1 MSTVLQSLND
11 AQKRAVTSNAST
23 VAILAGPG
31 SGKTHTLTARV
42 VWLVQQAGYKPC
54 DIIIATFT
62 VKAAKE
68 MKTRISKALGEA
80 LSSRIVLGT
89 FHSIARRYLAKY
101 GRLIGLDPKFGIAD
115 AGDSKAI
122 ITRICKR
129 LDLKVDE
136 SHARSWIS
144 KRKSTSASPAP
155 SQPTKQNPEMPALLT
170 CFEEYQAHLS
180 RANLLDYDDLLVRC
194 AELLREHPSCVSNIQ
209 TVLVD
214 EYQDTNGIQYDLMK
228 LFAQER
234 QRITIVGDPDQSI
247 YGWRS
252 ADIRNLRRLLQDF
265 RETEEVALEENY
277 RSSQLIL
284 SLSLNVIQ
292 QDKKRYQK
300 MLVPIHPKGLKPV
313 LRKLKNSVAE
323 AEWIVSEIRRIVMLS
338 GKMLE
343 HQDVAIL
350 LRSAS
355 LSRQVESALGKA
367 HIPYRM
373 VGGTKFFDRKEI
385 KVLLDYLRV
394 IHKPDCNDALSRIIN
409 VPRRGIGENTIK
421 SLLEEAEQAKLS
433 LWSLLWRHCRG
444 ERRAKA
450 NLRAKMEQ
458 SLATVLRIMF
468 NLREK
473 AAQVDG
479 ANAIIL
485 VDIIEGLVDQLAF
498 KKYLEREYAEDH
510 EGRWANV
517 QELVSMAGDM
527 ARSFF
532 EAVDDEALPEIAGVE
547 QARDDDVLGRFLA
560 NVALASD
567 AGKDDGGVDQASLV
581 TISTIHAAKGLEW
594 PVVFIPSV
602 YTGSIPHSRADDSD
616 EERRLLYVAMTRAQ
630 ASLYLSWPLYG
641 PQISGSKTELSPFV
655 SSFAGM
661 FAPKG
666 HSFDRRVVREMAQVL
681 GREAPEDKD
690 IYKNLPVGFIP
701 EDDGFPIDP
710 IDRDNPDGFDGFKG
724 QSSRATKR
732 PRTDCSSQ
740 KEEQPWK
747 SDYVTTM
754 GDVSQF
760 TMPPLSGFVS
770 AGAHHS
776 ATKAAPAQPRE
787 RGKPSAA
794 RGRGGT
800 GRLRP
805 DQRSLLGY
813 VTKTS
818 STMEAD
824 ADRLSTAQ
832 SFVQRAPQTISATVD
847 GSRPVVDPALSRHKV
862 SGKNL
867 LARPVGRK
875 DDSRRQY
882 PQFSS
887 SPPRSPSPSRPLSER
902 EALEDQQQQQQTSRC
917 ETELSKPATSF
928 HATTFTSMT
937 QQTGGVRRP
946 AGLGPRPTLDRRKKG
961 AVPHAAFSVSPAMM
975 MTTTTTIKMLLLA
988 IFALLLQPVIGA
1000 YNRGSKYLIGVGKAD
1015 ITGPV
1020 VELGLSGYANLKQ
1033 VGSGLR
1039 QRIYSRAFIIG
1050 SVSDPSERF
1059 VYVVIET
1066 QSGDTAVRNGVL
1078 ERLASLGDDYKVYGH
1093 GNIALTGTH
1102 SHAGPGGWSNYLLP
1116 QIPNLGFDKQSY
1128 EAIVSGTVLSIQ
1140 RAHEHMQEGHL
1151 DISDTRLPDGAI
1163 NRSPYAW
1170 LANPQTERDLYPDE
1184 TDKTLTLLRFRRASD
1199 LKMIGVLTWFAVH
1212 GTSLLGNNTLV
1223 AGDNKGVAA
1232 WLLED
1237 HFRKNA
1243 SSLGSVEDFVAG
1255 FSQSSVGDTTPNVLG
1270 AYCDDGTGKQ
1280 CSFEKSTCADGKS
1293 QSCHGR
1299 GPEFRELDLGV
1310 MSCLDMGRRQANASK
1325 AILEGIETR
1334 RQPIEGSTVKSFHF
1348 FHDMRFWE
1356 FTTLNGSKAM
1366 TCPAALGYSFAAG
1379 TSDWPGAFDFT
1390 QGDSGKPS
1398 ANPLWRL
1405 VSGFLRTPSKRQKAC
1420 QGAKPILLDVGEME
1434 EPFAWSP
1441 NIVDMQM
1448 FRVGQLFFIISP
1460 SEATTMSG
1468 RRWKAAV
1475 ADSAAKTLAV
1485 EHPLV
1490 VLGGPANTYAHYCA
1504 TPEEYHVQRYEGAS
1518 TLYGPYQLD
1527 AFINLTVSNMRYL
1540 DGKATGS
1547 PAPGPS
1553 PPDNRNKSI
1562 SLIPPVFYDGHPI
1575 GSGYGKV
1582 LREPEASY
1590 GAGAVMVNATF
1601 QAANPRN
1608 NLRLEGTYIS
1618 VEKRMSSSS
1627 SSSSSSSAEGKAD
1640 AWQQYRADDDWFLA
1654 FHWRRTNTILGWSEV
1669 DAVWDLRGRDAEPG
1683 VYRFRYYG
1691 DAKSF
1696 IGGGESFEGTSR
1708 AFTLG

>member
-1 MSTVLQSLND
+1 MSKVLQSLSLND

-68 MKTRISKALGEA
+68 MKTRISKALGEE
-80 LSSRIVLGT
+80 LSSRIILGT
-89 FHSIARRYLAKY
+89 FHSISRRYLAKY
-101 GRLIGLDPKFGIAD
+101 GRLIGLDSKFGIAD

-122 ITRICKR
+122 IERICKR
-129 LDLKVDE
+129 LGLMVDA

-144 KRKSTSASPAP
+144 KRKSTGASPAP
-155 SQPTKQNPEMPALLT
+155 PQPTKQNREMPALLT

-194 AELLREHPSCVSNIQ
+194 AELLLHHPSCVSNIQ
-209 TVLVD
+209 AVLVD
-214 EYQDTNGIQYDLMK
+214 EYQDTNGVQYDLMK
-228 LFAQER
+228 LFAQQR
-234 QRITIVGDPDQSI
+234 RRITIVGDPDQSI

-252 ADIRNLRRLLQDF
+252 ADVRNLRRLLQEF

-284 SLSLNVIQ
+284 FLSLNVIQ

-300 MLVPIHPKGLKPV
+300 MLVSVHPKGLKPV
-313 LRKLKNSVAE
+313 LRKLKTSVAE
-323 AEWIVSEIRRIVMLS
+323 AEWIVSEIRRITMLT

-355 LSRQVESALGKA
+355 LSRHVESALGKA

-373 VGGTKFFDRKEI
+373 VGGTKFFDRREI

-409 VPRRGIGENTIK
+409 IPRRGIGENTIK
-421 SLLEEAEQAKLS
+421 YLLEEAEQAKMS

-444 ERRAKA
+444 ERRAKT

-458 SLATVLRIMF
+458 SLATGLRIMH
-468 NLREK
+468 NLRVK
-473 AAQVDG
+473 AAQIDG
-479 ANAIIL
+479 ANTFTL
-485 VDIIEGLVDQLAF
+485 LDIVESLVDQLAF
-498 KKYLEREYAEDH
+498 KKYLEGEYAEDH

-517 QELVSMAGDM
+517 QELVSMAGDT

-532 EAVDDEALPEIAGVE
+532 EAADDEALPEVEGVE

-567 AGKDDGGVDQASLV
+567 AGKDDGRGDQASLV

-602 YTGSIPHSRADDSD
+602 YAGSIPHARSDDSD

-641 PQISGSKTELSPFV
+641 PQSSGGKTELSPFV

-666 HSFDRRVVREMAQVL
+666 PSLDKCVVREMAQVL

-690 IYKNLPVGFIP
+690 IYDKLPVGFMP
-701 EDDGFPIDP
+701 EDDGFPIEP
-710 IDRDNPDGFDGFKG
+710 IDRDNPDGFDDFKG
-724 QSSRATKR
+724 RKSRAAKR
-732 PRTDCSSQ
+732 LRTDCSNQ

-747 SDYVTTM
+747 ADYMTTM
-754 GDVSQF
+754 GAASQF
-760 TMPPLSGFVS
+760 TMPPLPGFVS

-776 ATKAAPAQPRE
+776 AAKAAPVPPLE
-787 RGKPSAA
+787 RGKPAGA
-794 RGRGGT
+794 RGRGT
-800 GRLRP
+800 GRLGP

-818 STMEAD
+818 STD
-824 ADRLSTAQ
+824 ADRSTDRAAQ
-832 SFVQRAPQTISATVD
+832 YSGRTTSTTVD
-847 GSRPVVDPALSRHKV
+847 GSKAVLDPALTRHKV
-862 SGKNL
+862 SAKDL
-867 LARPVGRK
+867 LARPARRQD
-875 DDSRRQY
+875 DDSRRHY
-882 PQFSS
+882 AQFSS
-887 SPPRSPSPSRPLSER
+887 SPPS
-902 EALEDQQQQQQTSRC
+902 LEDQQQQQQQQTSTC
-917 ETELSKPATSF
+917 GSKPATSF
-928 HATTFTSMT
+928 HATTFTSVT
-937 QQTGGVRRP
+937 QQTGGGGGVRRQT
-946 AGLGPRPTLDRRKKG
+946 GLGPRPTLDRRKKR
-961 AVPHAAFSVSPAMM
+961 AVFPHGILRLSRPFLMATMM
-975 MTTTTTIKMLLLA
+975 KMPLLPLLPLA
-988 IFALLLQPVIGA
+988 IFAFLLQPVVGA

-1039 QRIYSRAFIIG
+1039 QRLYSRAFIIG
-1050 SVSDPSERF
+1050 SASDPSERF

-1093 GNIALTGTH
+1093 GNVALTGTH

-1170 LANPQTERDLYPDE
+1170 LANPQAERDLYPDE

-1199 LKMIGVLTWFAVH
+1199 LKMVGVLTWFAVH

-1237 HFRKNA
+1237 HFRRKA

-1270 AYCDDGTGKQ
+1270 AYCDDGSGQ
-1280 CSFEKSTCADGKS
+1280 RCSFEKSTCADGKS

-1325 AILEGIETR
+1325 AIL
-1334 RQPIEGSTVKSFHF
+1334 
-1348 FHDMRFWE
+1348 

-1405 VSGFLRTPSKRQKAC
+1405 VSGFLKTPSKRQEAC

-1441 NIVDMQM
+1441 NIVDIQM

-1475 ADSAAKTLAV
+1475 ADFAGKSLGV
-1485 EHPLV
+1485 RHPLV

-1504 TPEEYHVQRYEGAS
+1504 TAEEYRVQRYEGAS
-1518 TLYGPYQLD
+1518 TLYGPHQLE
-1527 AFINLTVSNMRYL
+1527 AFINLTVSNMHYL
-1540 DGKATGS
+1540 DGKSTGS
-1547 PAPGPS
+1547 PSPGPA

-1562 SLIPPVFYDGHPI
+1562 SLITPVFYDGHPI
-1575 GSGYGKV
+1575 GSWYGKV

-1590 GAGAVMVNATF
+1590 EAGAAVMVNATF

-1608 NLRLEGTYIS
+1608 NLRLEGTYLS
-1618 VEKRMSSSS
+1618 VEKKL
-1627 SSSSSSSAEGKAD
+1627 SSSSADGRGAEDG
-1640 AWQQYRADDDWFLA
+1640 WQRYRADDDWFLA
-1654 FHWRRTNTILGWSEV
+1654 FHWRRTNTVLGWSEV
-1669 DAVWDLRGRDAEPG
+1669 DAVWDMRGGDAEPG

-1696 IGGGESFEGTSR
+1696 IGAGESFEGTSR
-1708 AFTLG
+1708 SFTLK